1 MVTKKTTVVKAKG
14 STSTT
19 GKAAKKPPLKAEAKA
34 APAKAPAAEGAG
46 REGSGCEG
54 SAQGHRQGRSGGG
67 EGDARRRPLFPPA
80 PPAPRGR
87 PGRKPKQTEEQLHG
101 RRCRRAGGR

>member
-19 GKAAKKPPLKAEAKA
+19 GKAAKKPPVKAEVKA
-34 APAKAPAAEGAG
+34 APAKAPAAKTPA
-46 REGSGCEG
+46 
-54 SAQGHRQGRSGGG
+54 AK
-67 EGDARRRPLFPPA
+67 APLAKAPAKGNGKAAPVEAKATPPKAAVPPA

-101 RRCRRAGGR
+101 RRRRRAGGR